1 MKKVLVVG
9 LVGLILGGVLG
20 AMLQQRAIRQRQHA
34 LAVMWLSQYHLQ
46 SLQGAIAKNDCAV
59 ALQSALRLRGLASEL
74 ALALPLADA
83 QDATFH
89 GYIEQLKL
97 ATTPHEVTP
106 GQCAYDTA
114 LLKRIREA
122 CADCHRDYR

>member
-9 LVGLILGGVLG
+9 LAGLILGGVLG

-34 LAVMWLSQYHLQ
+34 LAVMWLSQYHLE
-46 SLQGAIAKNDCAV
+46 SLQAAIAKNDCTV
-59 ALQSALRLRGLASEL
+59 AAQAALRLQGLASEL
-74 ALALPLADA
+74 ALALPLANA

-89 GYIEQLKL
+89 GYIEQLKS
-97 ATTPHEVTP
+97 AAAPGAAAP
-106 GQCAYDTA
+106 GQCAYDAA
-114 LLKRIREA
+114 LLKRIRAA